1 MKSIKEKIIWKVLR
15 PKKYN
20 YIIWRGI
27 IELLYMRNKNKE
39 RTKECISMM
48 GTWATGKI
56 TLKGK
61 EKSEGYWG
69 AVEQIIDAFCIDNT
83 LYVYTRR
90 PGLLIGKYGKTID
103 DLKDFLEV
111 ESIRIIETPMWE
123 TTYALRTSYKVAT
136 DYI

>member
-1 MKSIKEKIIWKVLR
+1 MKSIKERIIWRALQ

-27 IELLYMRNKNKE
+27 IEFLYMKKKNKE
-39 RTKECISMM
+39 RTRECICMM
-48 GTWATGKI
+48 GTWASGKVV
-56 TLKGK
+56 LRGK
-61 EKSEGYWG
+61 DKSEGYWG
-69 AVEQIIDAFCIDNT
+69 AVDQIIDAFCIDDI

-103 DLKDFLEV
+103 DLREYLGVD
-111 ESIRIIETPMWE
+111 IRIIETPMWE
-123 TTYALRTSYKVAT
+123 TTYALRTSYSVAT